1 MVAYGLLKSF
11 IRMLNMR
18 YLQLLALT
26 LSVAATNVYADAKEF
41 YYQRH
46 LQKHSKALATTIH
59 EFQFDQ
65 LVDPSDSQKGTFKQ
79 RYYIDETYGQAA
91 DSPVFFYICG
101 EATCHASALNGAI
114 REHAKRFHAKL
125 IALEHRF
132 YGKSQ
137 PFTKLTTENLA
148 YLSTGNALKDL
159 ARFQRA
165 MMETKAW
172 SGKWVAFGGSYPGSL
187 SAFYRLNYPELVVG
201 ALASSAPVKA
211 KANFEEYDAHVT
223 KVVGDQCATKMREVV
238 SEIEAARNNK
248 KAMLA
253 IKKSFDAE
261 DITDDVDFLYAI
273 ADVGATAAQYG
284 MKDLFC
290 QALDS
295 EKGAMAGYVS
305 FAQYLAQSW
314 QMRMIDMTAQAAM
327 SEEPLDYLNTFGMRQ
342 WLYQSCTEYGY
353 WQNAHHDKSLS
364 TRSSAITLEYHQ
376 QLCQRLFGI
385 DYPVD
390 TQATNTKFYLP
401 LFDASVSD
409 IYFTNGEQDPWS
421 NLSLT
426 ANNGNASNPLLTYYT
441 IKDAAHCDDLRSS
454 KLSDNESLKLARKQL
469 DNLIDQWLN

>member
-1 MVAYGLLKSF
+1 
-11 IRMLNMR
+11 MR
-18 YLQLLALT
+18 FLRILAIALGF
-26 LSVAATNVYADAKEF
+26 VAANAYADAKEF

-46 LQKHSKALATTIH
+46 LQKSNKAIATTIH

-65 LVDPSDSQKGTFKQ
+65 FVDPSDSQKGMFKQ

-91 DSPVFFYICG
+91 DSPVFLYICG
-101 EATCHASALNGAI
+101 EATCHASVLNGAI

-137 PFTKLTTENLA
+137 PFAKLTTESLA
-148 YLSTGNALKDL
+148 YLSTDNALKDL

-165 MMETKAW
+165 MIETQGW

-223 KVVGDQCATKMREVV
+223 KVVGSQCAAKMREVV
-238 SEIEAARNNK
+238 NEIEAARGNDT
-248 KAMLA
+248 AMQV
-253 IKKSFDAE
+253 IKESFDAE
-261 DITDDVDFLYAI
+261 DIFDDVDFLYAI

-295 EKGAMAGYVS
+295 EKGAMAGYVN

-385 DYPVD
+385 DLPVD
-390 TQATNTKFYLP
+390 TQAINAKFYLP
-401 LFDASVSD
+401 LFDASVSN

-426 ANNGNASNPLLTYYT
+426 ASNGNATNPLLTYYT
-441 IKDAAHCDDLRSS
+441 IKEAAHCDDLRNSTF
-454 KLSDNESLKLARKQL
+454 SDNESLKFARTQL
-469 DNLIDQWLN
+469 DNLIEQWLS